1 MIRNIGINQSNS
13 LITETVK
20 NEQKTTIKK
29 GENQANRLDKLKEQ
43 IKSGE
48 YAIDLKTTAT
58 KLAQEIKPE

>member
-48 YAIDLKTTAT
+48 YAIDLKATAT